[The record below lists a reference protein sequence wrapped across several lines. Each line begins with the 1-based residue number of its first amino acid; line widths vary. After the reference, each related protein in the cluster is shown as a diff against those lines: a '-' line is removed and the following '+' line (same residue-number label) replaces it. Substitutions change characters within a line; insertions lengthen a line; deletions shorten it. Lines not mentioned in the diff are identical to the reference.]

1 MQTISLKSNSPD
13 TTIPL
18 LKNAINREKRIL
30 LASIK
35 AAKDRINCLS
45 GPLDIDLDM
54 LMKGKVEHTESNEMQ
69 LIELEGKIDILKHL
83 ESELNELESIEI
95 CK

>member
-13 TTIPL
+13 TVIPL
-18 LKNAINREKRIL
+18 LMNSIIREKRIF

-35 AAKDRINCLS
+35 TTKEKINCLS
-45 GPLDIDLDM
+45 GSLGIDIDM
-54 LMKGKVEHTESNEMQ
+54 LMRGKVEHTESNEMQ

-95 CK
+95 CL

>member
-13 TTIPL
+13 AVIPL
-18 LKNAINREKRIL
+18 LMNAIIREKRIL

-35 AAKDRINCLS
+35 AIKVKINCLS
-45 GPLDIDLDM
+45 GSLGIDIDM
-54 LMKGKVEHTESNEMQ
+54 LMKGKVKHTESNEMQ